1 MFFWS
6 RYTHQHHNKGHE
18 MLLANAPRYTLTTI
32 FNHGSVTQQIIR
44 DGIKKIDSAIN
55 KVKLQFLFEH

>member
-1 MFFWS
+1 
-6 RYTHQHHNKGHE
+6 

-55 KVKLQFLFEH
+55 KVKLQVLFEN

>member
-1 MFFWS
+1 
-6 RYTHQHHNKGHE
+6 
-18 MLLANAPRYTLTTI
+18 MLLANAPRSTLTTI
-32 FNHGSVTQQIIR
+32 FSHGSVTQQIIR

>member
-18 MLLANAPRYTLTTI
+18 MLLANAPRLTLTTI
-32 FNHGSVTQQIIR
+32 FNHGSVTQQIIS

-55 KVKLQFLFEH
+55 KVKLQVLFEH

>member
-1 MFFWS
+1 
-6 RYTHQHHNKGHE
+6 
-18 MLLANAPRYTLTTI
+18 MLLANAPRLTLTTI

-55 KVKLQFLFEH
+55 KVKLQVLFEH